1 MLRISRLKVVG
12 FQHPDRSVDVSF
24 SDGLVSIIYGD
35 NGCGKTTFLKLLFAA
50 LNQQTSE
57 LLEEAVQE
65 ITIEYKNDN
74 EPVQSVVISLITQEN
89 DGSSPQEERYDW
101 SQLQNSPLGES
112 RSLSI
117 GIERGLATQPIRIDP
132 GVIHRFMMHR
142 REHPR
147 EQRYYS
153 GDSKEF
159 AYDLA
164 HFLNKSQQLKSRNRN
179 QELDVNEQHLFIK
192 SIEIGNI
199 ESLLLEQYRVARSV
213 ATEKIQSALFDTLA
227 SVIEGQ
233 LGPVLPTETTV
244 REISGALVKSRDRI
258 IESLAAGPENSFKSQ
273 VIQTLKQI
281 KKEEDVA
288 PLLKNAIFARLII
301 NMVDELQVEKQL
313 LSSINHLIDTFNKF
327 LIGGKK
333 LEIVGNQLKILVRRS
348 EHSVDYLSSGERHI
362 LTFLAL
368 VVTVG
373 RGRNFLII
381 DEPEISLNIKWQ
393 RILMNVIKEL
403 VPFTQIIVATHSP
416 IISKDT
422 VESLVKLVPVED
434 ASCQAQ

>member
-1 MLRISRLKVVG
+1 MLRISRLNVVG
-12 FQHPDRSVDVSF
+12 FQHPDRSVDVRF
-24 SDGLVSIIYGD
+24 SDSAVSIIYGD

-50 LNQQTSE
+50 LNQQTSA
-57 LLEEAVQE
+57 LIEESVKE
-65 ITIEYKNDN
+65 ITIEYTINDN
-74 EPVQSVVISLITQEN
+74 TPPQSVVIPLIIQETEN
-89 DGSSPQEERYDW
+89 SSPDEERYDW
-101 SQLQNSPLGES
+101 SQLQSSPLGDC

-117 GIERGLATQPIRIDP
+117 GIERGLATQPVRIDP
-132 GVIHRFMMHR
+132 SIIHRFMMHR
-142 REHPR
+142 REYAREPR
-147 EQRYYS
+147 FY
-153 GDSKEF
+153 GNSKDF
-159 AYDLA
+159 AFELA
-164 HFLNKSQQLKSRNRN
+164 HHLNRAQQQKSRNKN

-199 ESLLLEQYRVARSV
+199 ESHLLEQYRVARSV
-213 ATEKIQSALFDTLA
+213 ATEKIQNALFDTLA

-258 IESLAAGPENSFKSQ
+258 IEALAAGPENTFKSQ
-273 VIQTLKQI
+273 VIQTLQQI

-288 PLLKNAIFARLII
+288 PLLQNEIFARLII

-333 LEIVGNQLKILVRRS
+333 LEIVDNQLKILVRHS

-393 RILMNVIKEL
+393 RILMNVIQEL

-416 IISKDT
+416 IISQNT
-422 VESLVKLVPVED
+422 VDSLVKLEPMED
-434 ASCQAQ
+434 ILCQAQ